1 MAKRIYYVSYFRY
14 ENAEVQKINGIY
26 SSKEYKEKW
35 GKDKIDF
42 FSYGPDD
49 VSAMHLLKLTK
60 DRFDELLPLIDDIIA
75 SELEGSDCEDLW
87 SKVSET
93 ETIANVWGGWV
104 AEDEDGNSLSIGD
117 KVSLV
122 EDKGTERE
130 RNVYVVTKFDGEEE
144 IIYIEDEDKNEY
156 FISPEYT
163 RLMEEEE

>member
-1 MAKRIYYVSYFRY
+1 MAKRVYYVSYFRY
-14 ENAEVQKINGIY
+14 DNAEVQKISGIY
-26 SSKEYKEKW
+26 DSKEYKEKW

-49 VSAMHLLKLTK
+49 VSAMHLFKFTK
-60 DRFDELLPLIDDIIA
+60 DRFDELLSLIDDIIA
-75 SELEGSDCEDLW
+75 SELEGSDCEDLL

-93 ETIANVWGGWV
+93 ETIASVWGGWV
-104 AEDEDGNSLSIGD
+104 AEDENGNSLSIGD
-117 KVSLV
+117 NVSLV

-130 RNVYVVTKFDGEEE
+130 KNEYVITKFDGEKE

-163 RLMEEEE
+163 ILIEEE

>member
-1 MAKRIYYVSYFRY
+1 MAKRVYYVSYFRY
-14 ENAEVQKINGIY
+14 DNAEVQKINGIY

-49 VSAMHLLKLTK
+49 VSAMHLFKLTR
-60 DRFDELLPLIDDIIA
+60 DRFNELLPLIDLINA
-75 SELEGSDCEDLW
+75 SELEGSDCEDLL

-93 ETIANVWGGWV
+93 ETIASVWGGWV
-104 AEDEDGNSLSIGD
+104 AEDENGNSLSIGD

-122 EDKGTERE
+122 GEGED
-130 RNVYVVTKFDGEEE
+130 NVYVITKFDGEKE

-163 RLMEEEE
+163 RLIEEEE

>member
-1 MAKRIYYVSYFRY
+1 MAKRVYYVSYFRY

-49 VSAMHLLKLTK
+49 VSAMHLFKLTR
-60 DRFDELLPLIDDIIA
+60 DRFNELLPLIDLINA
-75 SELEGSDCEDLW
+75 SELEGSDCEDLL

-93 ETIANVWGGWV
+93 ETIASVWGGWV

-122 EDKGTERE
+122 EESED
-130 RNVYVVTKFDGEEE
+130 NVYVITKFDGEKE

-163 RLMEEEE
+163 ILIEEEE